1 MVRRV
6 CIGALPDGS
15 YGMWVSAP
23 GVDVM
28 TITDPLD
35 SNQLTFNSNWTDIAK
50 VHQSG
55 VASSNSSNPFLA
67 WPDLGYKPF
76 VEIRLVEGGRIF
88 DDTFT
93 GGEIGI
99 APTIFQNGLRPLSRA
114 YPGMATDFVFVYV
127 AYKIPVPTG

>member
-6 CIGALPDGS
+6 AIGGLPDGS
-15 YGMWVSAP
+15 NGMWCSAP

-28 TITDPLD
+28 TVADPLD
-35 SNQLTFNSNWTDIAK
+35 GNLLTFNSNWTDIAK

-55 VASSNSSNPFLA
+55 AGVSDGSYPFLA

-76 VEIRLVEGGRIF
+76 IEIRLVQGGRIF
-88 DDTFT
+88 DDTLSSYDFGLAAT
-93 GGEIGI
+93 V
-99 APTIFQNGLRPLSRA
+99 FSNGLRPGSRA
-114 YPGMATDFVFVYV
+114 YPGATTDYSYVYV